1 MSPPFP
7 LFFIPRFIYSLGHSF
22 FHSFTAQTFPAHT
35 WCEAGAEFQRAAG
48 AESNFCPW
56 GVHDRKGKWSSRNE
70 VREAGGVLSEGHG
83 GQAAG
88 EPACR
93 ACSGWLQH
101 TETPDRTPDG
111 YITQESRVLA
121 LVLPRLCG
129 FVSVKMVSQPCLGG
143 SIDTPRVPCVVITD
157 PGVWTH
163 SVHLQTG

>member
-7 LFFIPRFIYSLGHSF
+7 LFFVPLFIYSRAHSF
-22 FHSFTAQTFPAHT
+22 VHSFTAQTFPAHT
-35 WCEAGAEFQRAAG
+35 WCGAGAEFQSSAG

-56 GVHDRKGKWSSRNE
+56 GVHGLKGKRSSRNE
-70 VREAGGVLSEGHG
+70 VREAGGVLSEGHR

-93 ACSGWLQH
+93 GCSGWLQQM
-101 TETPDRTPDG
+101 ETPDRTPNG
-111 YITQESRVLA
+111 YITQESGVLA
-121 LVLPRLCG
+121 PVLPRLRS
-129 FVSVKMVSQPCLGG
+129 FVSVKMVSQPCSGG
-143 SIDTPRVPCVVITD
+143 SVDTPRAPCVVITD